1 MECVWSDS
9 SEKQRKPSTLEGST
23 GFSLTS
29 CVSLEQVNTGKVYRV
44 NNIGHLSSVCSV
56 LRITCWY
63 MAESRGA
70 RKTYWWG
77 AKRMGLEEGECASAE
92 KRAGPWHVPCI
103 SRSLS
108 SKLRRGWTP
117 CLHLW
122 AVIPGGDISCPAPT
136 MFWNTRNHT
145 MTKKEKKKE
154 KQVLHM
160 VCQSEETQPRLAQT
174 PSTHNPSL
182 TELTKRN
189 ILGFPRH
196 TQTISALSQIRGL

>member
-1 MECVWSDS
+1 MDVAGGRSYVECVWSDS

-92 KRAGPWHVPCI
+92 REQDPGMYPVSAAAFPPSCVEAGH
-103 SRSLS
+103 
-108 SKLRRGWTP
+108 
-117 CLHLW
+117 
-122 AVIPGGDISCPAPT
+122 PASI
-136 MFWNTRNHT
+136 FG
-145 MTKKEKKKE
+145 
-154 KQVLHM
+154 Q
-160 VCQSEETQPRLAQT
+160 
-174 PSTHNPSL
+174 
-182 TELTKRN
+182 
-189 ILGFPRH
+189 
-196 TQTISALSQIRGL
+196 